1 MRVPN
6 IVVIG
11 SLNMDIAVEAERSP
25 SMGETI
31 MGRDVHFI
39 PGGKG
44 ANQAVAAARLGAHTT
59 MIGTLGSDSFGAE
72 LRNSLEQSGVDV
84 RGIKMAEGISTG
96 LASILLAQGDNQ
108 IVVVPGANAHS
119 LPEDVYQHEA
129 LIAQADVVLLQ
140 LEIPLRTVIAAA
152 EVAKRH
158 GRTVIL
164 NPGPAMDLPE
174 ELLKHTDY
182 ITPNRSELGL
192 LTGMDT
198 SGEQWKEAAKRLLEM
213 GPRHV
218 ITTLG
223 SQGSGYMKSDMH
235 ITDVPAYRVPVID
248 TTGAGDSFNGGLA
261 YALAAGEDLD
271 NAVHFATK
279 VSALAVTK
287 FGAQAGMPSLEKVE
301 TFDWSIFQASPC

>member
-1 MRVPN
+1 MREPN

-25 SMGETI
+25 SIGETV
-31 MGRDVHFI
+31 MGTDVHFI

-44 ANQAVAAARLGAHTT
+44 ANQAVATSRLGAHTT
-59 MIGTLGSDSFGAE
+59 MIGTLGSDDFGAE
-72 LRNSLEQSGVDV
+72 LRNSLVNSGVDV
-84 RGIKMAEGISTG
+84 LGIKTAEGIPTG
-96 LASILLAQGDNQ
+96 IASILLAQKDNQ
-108 IVVVPGANAHS
+108 IVVVPGANAHC
-119 LPEDVYQHEA
+119 LPEDVYRHEA
-129 LIAQADVVLLQ
+129 LLAQADVVLLQ
-140 LEIPLRTVIAAA
+140 LEIPLETVVAAA

-158 GRTVIL
+158 GKTVIL
-164 NPGPAMDLPE
+164 NPGPARDLPE

-182 ITPNRSELGL
+182 ITPNRLELAL

-198 SGEQWKEAAKRLLEM
+198 SGEQWKDAAKRLLEM

-223 SQGSGYMKSDMH
+223 SQGSAYIKPDMH
-235 ITDVPAYRVPVID
+235 ITTVPAYRVPVID

-261 YALAAGEDLD
+261 YALAVGDDLD
-271 NAVHFATK
+271 AAVRFAAK

-287 FGAQAGMPSLEKVE
+287 LGAQAGMPSLEEVE
-301 TFDWSIFQASPC
+301 TFCWSNVQG